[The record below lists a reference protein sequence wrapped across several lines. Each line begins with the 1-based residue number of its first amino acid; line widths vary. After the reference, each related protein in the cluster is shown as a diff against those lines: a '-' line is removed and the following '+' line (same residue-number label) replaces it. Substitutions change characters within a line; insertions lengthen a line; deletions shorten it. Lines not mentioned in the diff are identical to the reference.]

1 MNTTSAFNILV
12 PTDFSE
18 SCAHAFAYA
27 ASLGERFGATL
38 HVLHAVTVHG
48 LEGPRSDAD
57 LPDLGP
63 LLDAADRAAR
73 ANMDAGAAVHG
84 GEAEA
89 TVVKVVKRA
98 VNPWEAI
105 VDYAESESIDL
116 IVLAMRS
123 GSGLA
128 RFLLGSVT
136 ERVLRFAPCP
146 VLVVE
151 KGDHDFVDPESLAVR
166 LSKVVVADD
175 LSDKSIPAL
184 RYAVKWL
191 APYAPE
197 MHLLHSME
205 MAVPAPYVS
214 AGVRSVF
221 TLDREL
227 RGRLETMLL
236 ERNRPVIPQDWT
248 VVPAVVEG
256 KPHVTIPD
264 YARSVEADLL
274 VVAGESRIDLGERV
288 LGGTV
293 ERITRHAPCPML
305 IA

>member
-1 MNTTSAFNILV
+1 MNNKAAPNILV

-18 SCAHAFAYA
+18 NCEHALAYA

-38 HVLHAVTVHG
+38 HLLHAVTAHEY
-48 LEGPRSDAD
+48 EGARSAED
-57 LPDLGP
+57 LPDMEP
-63 LLDAADRAAR
+63 LLEAADRAAH
-73 ANMDAGAAVHG
+73 AHLDAGAAVHG

-89 TVVKVVKRA
+89 TVVKVVLRA

-105 VDYAESESIDL
+105 LEYADREPIDL

-151 KGDHDFVDPESLAVR
+151 KGDRDFIDPETMAVR
-166 LSKVVVADD
+166 LSRVVVADD
-175 LSDKSIPAL
+175 LSDKTAPAL
-184 RYAVKWL
+184 RYAVDWL

-197 MHLLHSME
+197 IHLVHAVEME
-205 MAVPAPYVS
+205 VPTPYVM
-214 AGVRSVF
+214 AGVQSVF
-221 TLDREL
+221 TLDRDL
-227 RGRLETMLL
+227 RGRIETMISERTGPEIPEGWPVVTSVL
-236 ERNRPVIPQDWT
+236 EGRPHTVIT
-248 VVPAVVEG
+248 E
-256 KPHVTIPD
+256 
-264 YARSVEADLL
+264 YAKTVEADLL
-274 VVAGESRIDLGERV
+274 IVAGESRIDLGERV
-288 LGGTV
+288 MGGTV

-305 IA
+305 VG